1 MMKHGWNESE
11 MNLDDDAGEDGTT
24 EPQLELDQYEEYD
37 ATTLP
42 WLPPAERRH

>member
-11 MNLDDDAGEDGTT
+11 MNLDDETGEDGTT
-24 EPQLELDQYEEYD
+24 EPQLELDQYEEDD